1 MLYLQAFGP
10 VFVIGMLMFAI
21 ARSAIQETTGKVIV
35 LALLI
40 AGGSW
45 ALYCTVGLG
54 VPHEWMEKV
63 WLSAT
68 MLVVMV
74 ALVLGAFTADMI
86 SSLYHRLR

>member
-10 VFVIGMLMFAI
+10 VFVIGMLMFTI
-21 ARSAIQETTGKVIV
+21 ARSTIQETTGKVIV

-45 ALYCTVGLG
+45 ALYCTVGPSI
-54 VPHEWMEKV
+54 PHEWMEKV

-68 MLVVMV
+68 MLAVMV
-74 ALVLGAFTADMI
+74 TYVLGALTADLI